1 MCRRPWLSPLIA
13 VVLVLLAVAGC
24 GRAPAFKGTVLAD
37 PVPAADFTLVD
48 QYGQPFRLADQRGR
62 VVLLFFGYTSCPD
75 VCPTTLTTWKQVE
88 QELGDRARD
97 VRFVFITADPQR
109 DTPERLRDHLAA
121 FSPNF
126 IGLTGTPEELDAVY
140 RAYHV
145 FVNALP
151 AEGTS
156 ADYLV
161 EHTAAVF
168 AIDADGMWRLTF
180 PFGTSPED
188 MAHDVRLL
196 LP

>member
-1 MCRRPWLSPLIA
+1 MGWESRSVALVA
-13 VVLVLLAVAGC
+13 VILLFLTGVAC
-24 GRAPAFKGTVLAD
+24 GQMPAFKGTVLPD
-37 PVPAADFTLVD
+37 PVPAADFTLTD
-48 QYGQPFRLADQRGR
+48 QHSTPFRLSEQRGR
-62 VVLLFFGYTSCPD
+62 VVLLFFGYTNCPD

-88 QELGDRARD
+88 QALGQQAQD

-109 DTPERLRDHLAA
+109 DTPERLRAHLAA

-126 IGLTGTPEELDAVY
+126 IGLTGTPEELASVY
-140 RAYHV
+140 QAYHV
-145 FVNALP
+145 FVNASA
-151 AEGTS
+151 AEETA

-168 AIDADGMWRLTF
+168 AIDPDGMWRLTF
-180 PFGTSPED
+180 PFGTSAED